1 MVAGA
6 VVALALSRLL
16 SSLLFGVGPSDP
28 ATYGGVAVILSFVV
42 LAACVIP
49 ARGALR
55 VDPNTVL
62 RD

>member
-1 MVAGA
+1 MA
-6 VVALALSRLL
+6 ALGLSRFL
-16 SSLLFGVGPSDP
+16 SSLLFGIGPSDP
-28 ATYGGVAVILSFVV
+28 ATFGGVAILLAAVV

-49 ARGALR
+49 ARSALS